1 MLNLLRGP
9 ETTPS
14 RSASGAGAQRQN
26 TGGMI
31 AAVDRVMAVIEFNL
45 DGTIIDAN
53 PNFCAVMGYSVDE
66 IRARHHRMLTTPEQS
81 RSEDYRHFWERLN
94 RGEFVAGEFK
104 RVAKGDRQVW
114 LQASYNPI
122 MDRNGRVLRV
132 VKFATDITEQKR
144 RSMDAT
150 GQVEA
155 IHRSQAVIEFSLDG
169 TILTANANFCN
180 ALGYKLDEIAGKHHR
195 LFVDPSYAA
204 SSDYANFWNNLR
216 RGEFQAAEYKRIG
229 KNGRVVWIQA
239 TYNPIRDADGNT
251 VKVVKFATDV
261 TKTVE
266 ARQRNERLAIDIEQD
281 LAAIVNNVSVVSQ
294 QTTEVSVASSET
306 STTIHS
312 VAAAAEE
319 LSASINEISSSVHS
333 SKASTARALD
343 LTRSADSQTA
353 ALQKSAAQMSG
364 IVELIEAIAS
374 QINLLAL
381 NATIESARAGEAG
394 RGFAVVASEVK
405 QLAAQVTSATKT
417 ISAEIRG
424 VQTVSAD
431 VIVSLRAI
439 QGSVN
444 EASDSVSSVAAA
456 VEEQSAATSEISST
470 MQTAS
475 ASIGSIN
482 RLVGN
487 IAMSMDDTRTSA
499 TRAADQVRANIQAMV
514 N

>member
-14 RSASGAGAQRQN
+14 RSAIGAAAQRQN

-31 AAVDRVMAVIEFNL
+31 AAIDRVMAVIEFNL
-45 DGTIIDAN
+45 DGTIVDAN
-53 PNFCAVMGYSVDE
+53 PNFCTVMGYSVDE

-81 RSEDYRHFWERLN
+81 GSEDYRHFWERLN

-104 RVAKGDRQVW
+104 RVAKGGRQVW

-122 MDRNGRVLRV
+122 MDRNGRVVRV

-155 IHRSQAVIEFSLDG
+155 INRSQAVIEFSLDG

-180 ALGYKLDEIAGKHHR
+180 ALGYRLDEIAGKHHR

-216 RGEFQAAEYKRIG
+216 KGEFQAAEYKRIG
-229 KNGRVVWIQA
+229 KNGRIVWIQA
-239 TYNPIRDADGNT
+239 TYNPIRDADGNP

-294 QTTEVSVASSET
+294 QTREVSVASSET

-333 SKASTARALD
+333 SKASTGRALD

-353 ALQKSAAQMSG
+353 ALQKSASQMSG

-444 EASDSVSSVAAA
+444 EASNSVSSVAAA